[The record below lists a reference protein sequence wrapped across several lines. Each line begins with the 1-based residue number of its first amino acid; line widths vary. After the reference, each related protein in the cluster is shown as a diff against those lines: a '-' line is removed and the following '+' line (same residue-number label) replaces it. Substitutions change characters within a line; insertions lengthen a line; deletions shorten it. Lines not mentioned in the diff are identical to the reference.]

1 VQVLIISG
9 RVGRDA
15 KLRQTS
21 GDDVLN
27 FSLAVSNGKDRDGK
41 EREATWYDCALWG
54 KRAAALEQYV
64 TKGTSLTLRGRP
76 TSRVYEGKSY
86 LGITVDELDFM
97 GRSGG
102 SEGGSR
108 RERDDEDNG
117 ERSARPKASQ
127 KSAAEFDDEVPF

>member
-1 VQVLIISG
+1 MQVLIISG

-27 FSLAVSNGKDRDGK
+27 FSLAVSNGKDRDGN

-54 KRAAALEQYV
+54 KRAAALQRN
-64 TKGTSLTLRGRP
+64 TTRGLSLTLQGRP

-86 LGITVDELDFM
+86 LGITVNELTFM
-97 GRSGG
+97 GKAGEG
-102 SEGGSR
+102 GGSR
-108 RERDDEDNG
+108 RERGDDDGG
-117 ERSARPKASQ
+117 ERSAPPKASQ
-127 KSAAEFDDEVPF
+127 KRAAELDDEIPF